1 MMMIIIIIGPSCRGR
16 RDDGCGSGDGEG
28 QRSRKKERP
37 VDCQVRPE
45 MAHCPEAK
53 RSDAMRCDAMRC
65 DAIVMV
71 VMMATAMDKSQKS
84 FSM

>member
-1 MMMIIIIIGPSCRGR
+1 MMGVVVAMVKGRGL
-16 RDDGCGSGDGEG
+16 G
-28 QRSRKKERP
+28 RKKGP
-37 VDCQVRPE
+37 LIVKCVLKWHIAP
-45 MAHCPEAK
+45 K
-53 RSDAMRCDAMRC
+53 RSDAMRC